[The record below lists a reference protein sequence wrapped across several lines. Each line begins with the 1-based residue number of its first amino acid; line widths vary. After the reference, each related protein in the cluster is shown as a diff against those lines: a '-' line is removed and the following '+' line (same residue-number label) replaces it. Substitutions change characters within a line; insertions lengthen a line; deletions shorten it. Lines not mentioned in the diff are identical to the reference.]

1 MLTRVLRRIPPFVWI
16 ASAVGLLLAITS
28 LALSTRQL
36 ILLQQSYPVLPAD
49 NYRVQ
54 ALSMGIGQLSVACF
68 ISVGLYSARIRRA
81 VSGPLPPGAPL
92 PPDSWK
98 LQLVTFLIP
107 AALPVCVIVMALV
120 IPVGSRI
127 FGVTFLVEMLG
138 ALVIIACAV
147 WSLVRSVEAL
157 SRDLRWRQWRRQ

>member
-1 MLTRVLRRIPPFVWI
+1 MLMRYIRQIPPLIKV
-16 ASAVGLLLAITS
+16 AGVLAVLLGITA
-28 LALSTRQL
+28 LALATRQL
-36 ILLQQSYPVLPAD
+36 ILLQQSYPGIPAD
-49 NYRVQ
+49 NDRMQ

-81 VSGPLPPGAPL
+81 VPGPLPPGAPL
-92 PPDSWK
+92 PSDSWK

-157 SRDLRWRQWRRQ
+157 SRDVRRLRLRQ